1 MASNKLVLMTIWPR
15 FCPFWVPHA
24 LFFIDAFR
32 VSQTDENPT
41 DLLMNFRACGIF
53 RPDAIFPLENSS
65 DNDDDVSSACFS
77 HEAAAAAGER

>member
-1 MASNKLVLMTIWPR
+1 MLSSVS
-15 FCPFWVPHA
+15 
-24 LFFIDAFR
+24 DAFR

-41 DLLMNFRACGIF
+41 DLLIMNFRACGIF

-77 HEAAAAAGER
+77 HEAAAAAAGERW